1 MISVDRADALSLRIS
16 RVLQEETAHQL
27 DLYLFVPGE
36 LGLGPQV
43 LAEEAFYHAAIHVK
57 RTYYSDRYR
66 LPLVLSRLAERG
78 RLDPEQYRLGM
89 SLYAYQ
95 YVVALEGS
103 NQPLLDAARRVRRA
117 EKAAAGKEKGA
128 VGKEKGASGKES
140 APAARERPAPGTP
153 SAQAANDTHKPAGGQ
168 AKEREG
174 QKEEASLET
183 RLEEHAELATGIL
196 KRLRRQEPAEESL
209 SRYYVTIDNYLS
221 WFTEQRLLALVANLP
236 RGARFREIRKRLL
249 AICREEGAHREAQQ
263 YNSERV
269 TRDPTRMSNKM
280 RLLRRLIEYPVTLK
294 QKTQEL
300 GGGEQK
306 AVKALATAV
315 VMVFVSLGLLR
326 VRDALSDITALFVLA
341 MAVLYALREVFKD
354 DLRNTLWRL
363 LRRGRPKWRRQYLD
377 PTRNVTVGHQLEWF
391 DYQRFLKLD
400 EEIKRVRKRNVAQRE
415 EVVLHYR
422 SRSRMSPTRFLS
434 GYEHTRETLTL
445 DLSPLARLMDKG
457 SHRVYRLEEGQVV
470 REEVEKRHLINLVI
484 REVQGDRPPT
494 LQRWK
499 VVMSRSRIVDVER
512 VHAEGAGQA
521 D

>member
-1 MISVDRADALSLRIS
+1 VIHVERQDSLHLKIS
-16 RVLQEETAHQL
+16 RVLQEETSHRL
-27 DLYLFVPGE
+27 DLFLFVPGE
-36 LGLGPQV
+36 LGLTGRV
-43 LAEEAFYHAAIHVK
+43 IAEEDFYHAAIQVK

-78 RLDPEQYRLGM
+78 KLDPEHYRLSL

-95 YVVALEGS
+95 YVVAMEGS

-128 VGKEKGASGKES
+128 NGKEKGATGKES
-140 APAARERPAPGTP
+140 LSAAREKPASGKPSTP
-153 SAQAANDTHKPAGGQ
+153 AANETREAAGGP

-174 QKEEASLET
+174 EKEETSLEA

-196 KRLRRQEPAEESL
+196 KRLRRQQPAEESL

-249 AICREEGAHREAQQ
+249 AICREEGAYREAQE

-326 VRDALSDITALFVLA
+326 VRDTLSDITALFVLA
-341 MAVLYALREVFKD
+341 MAVIYALREVFKD

-377 PTRNVTVGHQLEWF
+377 PTRNVPVGHQLEWF

-400 EEIKRVRKRNVAQRE
+400 EEIQRVRKRSVAQRE

-512 VHAEGAGQA
+512 AHAEGVGQA
-521 D
+521 E

>member
-78 RLDPEQYRLGM
+78 RLDPAQYRLGM

-117 EKAAAGKEKGA
+117 EKAAAGKEKSP
-128 VGKEKGASGKES
+128 GKEKAVAGKEPAAAGKES
-140 APAARERPAPGTP
+140 AAGAREP
-153 SAQAANDTHKPAGGQ
+153 SASGKGSAAAHKPAGGQ

-263 YNSERV
+263 YNYNNSERV

-363 LRRGRPKWRRQYLD
+363 LRRGGPKWRRQYLD

-434 GYEHTRETLTL
+434 GY
-445 DLSPLARLMDKG
+445 
-457 SHRVYRLEEGQVV
+457 
-470 REEVEKRHLINLVI
+470 
-484 REVQGDRPPT
+484 
-494 LQRWK
+494 
-499 VVMSRSRIVDVER
+499 
-512 VHAEGAGQA
+512 
-521 D
+521 

>member
-1 MISVDRADALSLRIS
+1 MISVDRADSLSLRIA
-16 RVLQEETAHQL
+16 RVLQEETSHQL

-36 LGLGPQV
+36 LGLGPNV

-103 NQPLLDAARRVRRA
+103 SQPLLEAARRVRRA
-117 EKAAAGKEKGA
+117 EKAAAGKEKPRA
-128 VGKEKGASGKES
+128 DREKAKADQGRAAFGQES
-140 APAARERPAPGTP
+140 AASTRGTHEAAGRE
-153 SAQAANDTHKPAGGQ
+153 
-168 AKEREG
+168 KEGRGE
-174 QKEEASLET
+174 KNEEPSLET
-183 RLEEHAELATGIL
+183 RLEEHAELAMGIL
-196 KRLRRQEPAEESL
+196 ERLRRQQPAEESL

-249 AICREEGAHREAQQ
+249 AICQEEGRYREARE

-315 VMVFVSLGLLR
+315 VMIFVSLGLLR
-326 VRDALSDITALFVLA
+326 VRDTLSDITALFVLA
-341 MAVLYALREVFKD
+341 MAVIYALREVFKD

-363 LRRGRPKWRRQYLD
+363 LRRGRPKWRRQYRD
-377 PTRNVTVGHQLEWF
+377 PTRNVPVGHQLEWF

-400 EEIKRVRKRNVAQRE
+400 EEIRRVRKRSVAQRE

-445 DLSPLARLMDKG
+445 DLAPLARLMDKG
-457 SHRVYRLEEGQVV
+457 SHQVYRLEEGQVL

-484 REVQGDRPPT
+484 REVQGDRPPI

-512 VHAEGAGQA
+512 VHAEGVGQEGQTPKSP
-521 D
+521 

>member
-1 MISVDRADALSLRIS
+1 MISVERPDSLSLRIS
-16 RVLQEETAHQL
+16 RVLQEETSHQL
-27 DLYLFVPGE
+27 DLFLFVPGE
-36 LGLGPQV
+36 LGLGPRV

-66 LPLVLSRLAERG
+66 LPMVLSRLAERG
-78 RLDPEQYRLGM
+78 RLDPDQYRLGM

-95 YVVALEGS
+95 YVEALERS
-103 NQPLLDAARRVRRA
+103 NHSLLEAARRVRRD
-117 EKAAAGKEKGA
+117 EKAAVGKDKPAAGKDKA
-128 VGKEKGASGKES
+128 
-140 APAARERPAPGTP
+140 
-153 SAQAANDTHKPAGGQ
+153 AANNGRATPDQEEKAAGSQ
-168 AKEREG
+168 AKGRNEE
-174 QKEEASLET
+174 KEETSLQA
-183 RLEEHAELATGIL
+183 RLQEHAELAAGIL
-196 KRLRRQEPAEESL
+196 KRLRRQQPAEESL
-209 SRYYVTIDNYLS
+209 NRYYVTIDNYLS
-221 WFTEQRLLALVANLP
+221 WFTEQRLLALVAVLP
-236 RGARFREIRKRLL
+236 RGARFREIRERLL
-249 AICREEGAHREAQQ
+249 AICAEEGAYREDKE

-269 TRDPTRMSNKM
+269 TLDPTRMSNKM
-280 RLLRRLIEYPVTLK
+280 RLLRRLIEFPVTLK

-341 MAVLYALREVFKD
+341 MAGIYALREVFKD

-377 PTRNVTVGHQLEWF
+377 PTRNVPVGHQLEWF
-391 DYQRFLKLD
+391 DYARFLKLD
-400 EEIKRVRKRNVAQRE
+400 EEIQRVRKRSVAQRE

-445 DLSPLARLMDKG
+445 DLSLLARLMDKG
-457 SHRVYRLEEGQVV
+457 SHRVYRLEKGQVV

-484 REVQGDRPPT
+484 REVQGDQPPT

-499 VVMSRSRIVDVER
+499 VVMSRSRIVDLER
-512 VHAEGAGQA
+512 VHAEGPGHEEAAPDGV
-521 D
+521 